1 MEPQQTNFEL
11 ELDDVSVVSMTQA
24 AKWAKIIAIIFAV
37 CCALGVL
44 FGLFASTMIGTF
56 MAQYEQYSGAYGS
69 IFGVLSR
76 FLIIIILIVVAI
88 VGVFVYL
95 LLSFANN
102 TSRAMLTKDPVSLEK
117 GTGALKNYFLLG
129 GVFAILGILFT
140 LINLFS

>member
-44 FGLFASTMIGTF
+44 FGLFASTMLGTF
-56 MAQYEQYSGAYGS
+56 MSQYGGAYGS
-69 IFGVLSR
+69 MFSAMSGFIAV
-76 FLIIIILIVVAI
+76 IILIVAAI
-88 VGVFVYL
+88 AGVFIYL

-129 GVFAILGILFT
+129 GIFAILGLLFT
-140 LINLFS
+140 LINLFR